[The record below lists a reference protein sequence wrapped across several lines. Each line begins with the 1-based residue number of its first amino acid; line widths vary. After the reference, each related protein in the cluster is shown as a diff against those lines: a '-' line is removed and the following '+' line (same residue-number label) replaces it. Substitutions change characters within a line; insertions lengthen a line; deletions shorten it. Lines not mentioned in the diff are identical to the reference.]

1 MTSTPTLNDAQVGA
15 NQNRKS
21 VQEVSKQRK
30 AQKTYS
36 KTDQRYW
43 MQRIFKNSWS
53 QKTERRETIEWCLKV
68 AYKGRRETVNLR
80 TPNKEAA
87 ASRAADLYRTL
98 TTQGWSAAMAPYKG
112 REEKPAPQP
121 VFSTVGDLLRVISG
135 VVPFRAST
143 FGNYAHALRR
153 ITADIGGI
161 EANKSKFDGRHGGRS
176 AWLSVVDALPLT
188 LLTPT
193 AIQQWRV
200 KFEGVATNPLETR
213 RAQVSAASYIRNAR
227 SLFTEKCLTTT
238 QGLLV
243 LPDPIPFSGIKLRR
257 IRNPYQSRIDA
268 PALLQAAVKD
278 LKGDPSRRNQ
288 WLIFILG
295 LLLGLRKR
303 EIDTLLWRSVDLKK
317 KLLTI
322 EATEHFQPKTE
333 ESAAVLDLAPQLVS
347 LLRETQ
353 KKALTDFVLDVPG
366 SVGRPN
372 DRTYYRAAADFTA
385 LYEWLRSKGVTALKP
400 LHELRKEAGALVA
413 DTAGIYAA
421 SLLLRHSDI
430 KTTTETYAAKKSI
443 ITTGLEIGLTNA
455 TTEAQTPSKGD
466 HS

>member
-1 MTSTPTLNDAQVGA
+1 MTARPTLNDAQVGA

-43 MQRIFKNSWS
+43 MQRVFKNTWS
-53 QKTERRETIEWCLKV
+53 QKNERRETTEWCLKI
-68 AYKGRRETVNLR
+68 AYKGRRETVSLR
-80 TPNKEAA
+80 TPNKDAA
-87 ASRAADLYRTL
+87 AARAAEFYRTL
-98 TTQGWSAAMAPYKG
+98 TTQGWSAAIEPYKG
-112 REEKPAPQP
+112 KEEKPTPP
-121 VFSTVGDLLRVISG
+121 RTVSTVGEVLREVAGVI
-135 VVPFRAST
+135 PFRAST

-153 ITADIGGI
+153 ITAEIGGI
-161 EANKSKFDGRHGGRS
+161 DSGKSKFDAHSGGRS
-176 AWLSVVDALPLT
+176 TWISAVDALSLS

-200 KFEGVATNPLETR
+200 KFETAATNPLEAR

-227 SLFTEKCLTTT
+227 SLFTEKCLTAT

-243 LPDPIPFSGIKLRR
+243 LPDPVPFSGIKLRR
-257 IRNPYQSRIDA
+257 IRNPYQSKINA
-268 PALLQAAVKD
+268 PALLKEAGED
-278 LKGDPSRRNQ
+278 LEGDPNRRNQ
-288 WLIFILG
+288 WLIFVLA

-333 ESAAVLDLAPQLVS
+333 ESAAVLDLAPQLAS
-347 LLRETQ
+347 LLRET
-353 KKALTDFVLDVPG
+353 KKTAQTGFILDVPG
-366 SVGRPN
+366 RVGRPN
-372 DRTYYRAAADFTA
+372 DRTYYRAAADFDA
-385 LYEWLRSKGVTALKP
+385 LNVWLRSKGVTALKP

-413 DTAGIYAA
+413 DNNGIYAA

-443 ITTGLEIGLTNA
+443 ITTGLEIGLANT
-455 TTEAQTPSKGD
+455 TTEAQTPFKGD
-466 HS
+466 PS